1 MTLLQ
6 FSCTLENQS
15 DANDLAV
22 EIWIDNNK
30 FFDSCVEPGEKHVV
44 HDLSEDEAEHVL
56 QIVLKNKT
64 QDHTTL
70 DTNGNIIA
78 DALITV
84 KNIAFDEINIDQ
96 LFYENSAYTHDCNG
110 TAEIAAHEFF
120 GPMGCNGTVKLQF
133 STPFYIWL
141 LEHM

>member
-15 DANDLAV
+15 NVTDLAV
-22 EIWIDNNK
+22 EMWIDDDK
-30 FFDSCVEPGEKHVV
+30 FFDSCVAPGEKHIV
-44 HDLSEDEAEHVL
+44 HELSEDEAEHVL

-64 QDHTTL
+64 QDHTTI
-70 DTNGNIIA
+70 DADGNILS

-84 KNIAFDEINIDQ
+84 KNVAFDDINIDQ
-96 LFYENSAYTHDCNG
+96 LFYENSVYTHDCNG
-110 TAEIAAHEFF
+110 SAEIAAHKFF
-120 GPMGCNGTVKLQF
+120 GSLGCNGTVKLQF
-133 STPFYIWL
+133 STPFYVWL